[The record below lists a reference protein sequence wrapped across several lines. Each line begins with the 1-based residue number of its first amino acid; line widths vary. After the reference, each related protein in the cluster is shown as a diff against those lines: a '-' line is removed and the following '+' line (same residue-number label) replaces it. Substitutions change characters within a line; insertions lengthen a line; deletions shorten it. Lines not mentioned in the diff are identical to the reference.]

1 MLSNL
6 TLNDDL
12 LTCDHHGVEEPV
24 KAAPILFAELNDVP
38 QLPLDILHVD
48 LGVVQDTGHHQA
60 GVKAPCE
67 VGYQAQAKSSS
78 IHSLAA

>member
-1 MLSNL
+1 MLIGMINL

-12 LTCDHHGVEEPV
+12 LTCDLQGVKEPV
-24 KAAPILFAELNDVP
+24 KAAPILLVELNDVP

-48 LGVVQDTGHHQA
+48 LGVVQDTGLHQA

-67 VGYQAQAKSSS
+67 VGYQA
-78 IHSLAA
+78 